1 LAPVASARAAGSAA
15 ESRGAPTQD
24 GWWNRLQ
31 GPAEGEPEG
40 NPVRP
45 LVPPVPKPPNVPG
58 DTIVTSA
65 GAGQVDKVAAV
76 GIGLAL
82 ADGATLDGLTLRL
95 KESPVNGANVGS
107 EGAKVTACPATVPW
121 GPAQNAAWG
130 ERPTADCRLASADGT
145 RAADGTWTF
154 DLTAIGRLWVDPP
167 GGSGASPDRAA
178 APLAPDGVVLSVDPA
193 GSPSP
198 VQVSWLNFDSGNVAV
213 ELTATPAAVAAT
225 GAGPTAPE
233 PVAAAFPALAPA
245 QPSLDG
251 AADSRSFPASGGGYS
266 TDPFAYPSGQ
276 ATFAAAAP
284 SGSGTGLPPAPAE
297 VALAVSPGRQGPILR
312 ARPAV
317 DFWEH
322 VPASTA
328 LLVPVALVLAVLIG
342 VVLGPTARPSAVF
355 RREGGLSRALARR
368 GPGARDLGL
377 RPPTATR

>member
-1 LAPVASARAAGSAA
+1 MSGRARPLALGLLILALAPVASARAAGSAA

-82 ADGATLDGLTLRL
+82 AEGATLDGLTLRL

-107 EGAKVTACPATVPW
+107 EGAKVTACPA
-121 GPAQNAAWG
+121 
-130 ERPTADCRLASADGT
+130 
-145 RAADGTWTF
+145 
-154 DLTAIGRLWVDPP
+154 
-167 GGSGASPDRAA
+167 
-178 APLAPDGVVLSVDPA
+178 
-193 GSPSP
+193 
-198 VQVSWLNFDSGNVAV
+198 
-213 ELTATPAAVAAT
+213 
-225 GAGPTAPE
+225 
-233 PVAAAFPALAPA
+233 
-245 QPSLDG
+245 
-251 AADSRSFPASGGGYS
+251 SGGGNS

-284 SGSGTGLPPAPAE
+284 SGSGTGLPPAPAQ

-322 VPASTA
+322 VPAFTA
-328 LLVPVALVLAVLIG
+328 LLVPVALGLAVLIG

-355 RREGGLSRALARR
+355 RPEG
-368 GPGARDLGL
+368 
-377 RPPTATR
+377 